1 MAQNNNNENKKMANA
16 SIALISVGLAA
27 VIFSTQFFQIKPNIF
42 YAILLLVVGLF
53 GIIYGFVRWH
63 Q

>member
-1 MAQNNNNENKKMANA
+1 MSGHNESKKMADA
-16 SIALISVGLAA
+16 SIAVSIGVTA
-27 VIFSTQFFQIKPNIF
+27 VIFSTQFFELKPNIL
-42 YAILLLVVGLF
+42 YAILLLVVGLA